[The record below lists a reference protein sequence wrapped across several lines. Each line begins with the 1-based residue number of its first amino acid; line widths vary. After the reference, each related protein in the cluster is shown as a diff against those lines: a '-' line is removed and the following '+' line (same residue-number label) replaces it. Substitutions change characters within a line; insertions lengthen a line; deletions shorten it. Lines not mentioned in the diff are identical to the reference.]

1 VGNGGLGPMDFEIL
15 CLVFIF
21 LQKNVFLLVLSW
33 QNEILLWLAPLE
45 KCCWSSPGKMQSFDV
60 VQQATTDLYCRP
72 LEKIFPTP
80 MVE

>member
-1 VGNGGLGPMDFEIL
+1 MDFEIL